1 MLIVA
6 PGFIRSTSAISGFIV
21 GTAKQGRF
29 AAFLGLS
36 LEDWSSSCPSWP
48 PRCPPRSRSQT
59 YGRTTDYGLWHGG
72 LMLLSPGR
80 VSAGSGRQP
89 VPGDD
94 RLGRGGVALARGDCG
109 SMVPELCNCAG
120 LAQVVAAGAGRLTSG
135 GRQPRPTAA
144 DGGRLCTRHCDGL
157 WWSHARGRPCT

>member
-1 MLIVA
+1 MGQA
-6 PGFIRSTSAISGFIV
+6 KRSAVSGLT
-21 GTAKQGRF
+21 GGAHGRPPATVVMGWF
-29 AAFLGLS
+29 EAVSEERDHASRGGVRGQRWVRVCGQNV
-36 LEDWSSSCPSWP
+36 DW
-48 PRCPPRSRSQT
+48 R
-59 YGRTTDYGLWHGG
+59 GRRG

-120 LAQVVAAGAGRLTSG
+120 LTQVVAAGAGRLTSG